1 MSATYRAA
9 PTISDQRMTRADRV
23 ETQTVRMTRKLI
35 SAVLVGLVVFGTA
48 GCGGGSQDATP
59 GTTPTPTATPSKDP
73 LTGCVE
79 QLVYWANENLRR
91 APDQAFD
98 YQHMG
103 LTAEKYDELR
113 KIQNA
118 ARVLQAKGKLPPTWV
133 HDRSQ
138 EACVRI
144 LASPAPSNTAGGWPQ

>member
-1 MSATYRAA
+1 
-9 PTISDQRMTRADRV
+9 
-23 ETQTVRMTRKLI
+23 MTRKLI
-35 SAVLVGLVVFGTA
+35 SATLVGLVVFGTA
-48 GCGGGSQDATP
+48 GCGGGPQGATAS
-59 GTTPTPTATPSKDP
+59 PTATPSKDP

-91 APDQAFD
+91 APDEAYD

-103 LTAEKYDELR
+103 LTADQYDELR
-113 KIQNA
+113 KLQKA

-144 LASPAPSNTAGGWPQ
+144 LATPAPTNSVGGWPQ

>member
-1 MSATYRAA
+1 M
-9 PTISDQRMTRADRV
+9 I
-23 ETQTVRMTRKLI
+23 RKLI
-35 SAVLVGLVVFGTA
+35 SAALAGLVVFGTA
-48 GCGGGSQDATP
+48 GCGGGSQEATA
-59 GTTPTPTATPSKDP
+59 GTTATPSKDP
-73 LTGCVE
+73 LAGCVE

-91 APDQAFD
+91 APDQAYD

-138 EACVRI
+138 EACIRI
-144 LASPAPSNTAGGWPQ
+144 LATPAPTNTAGGWPQ